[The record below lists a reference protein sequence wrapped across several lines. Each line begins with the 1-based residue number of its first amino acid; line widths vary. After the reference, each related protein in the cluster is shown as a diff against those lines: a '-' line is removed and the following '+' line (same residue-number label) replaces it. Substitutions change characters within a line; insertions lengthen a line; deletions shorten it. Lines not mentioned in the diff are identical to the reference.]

1 MKVQLPELLWYGN
14 TTWEIELPDN
24 WDVELCPMR
33 GADRTPFNINE
44 IENAILHPIGSPP
57 LKELARNRKT
67 AVIIFDDITRP
78 TRASEIAP
86 IVIEELIAGGIDEED
101 ITFVCALGTHGAHTN
116 HEFRKKLGTDI
127 LERFRV
133 YNHNPYENC
142 VEVGITSR
150 GTRLL
155 VNREVMDA
163 DLKIGIGCVTAHQG
177 MGFSGGGKIIM
188 PGVADIDSIAYN
200 HDEVKNQ
207 APETCAFMGDFDE
220 NVVRLDTEECA
231 RLAGLDFKIDVIV
244 NDRGATTAV
253 FAGDFVAE
261 HEKAV
266 ELAKD
271 VYAAEPRPRNKE
283 IVLSNAFAKA
293 NEMPVAVVAGA
304 LALENFAGTI
314 VIFAKTPEGQV
325 THYLLRSFGRNY
337 GGTLHPTA
345 AIPESI
351 KVILVNPYRDRTSTD
366 WVANPEVFTWV
377 KDWESAC
384 ASLREEYG
392 SGTRVAV
399 VPNATMQYYD
409 S

>member
-1 MKVQLPELLWYGN
+1 MKVQLPELIWYGN
-14 TTWEIELPDN
+14 TTLEIELPDN
-24 WDVELCPMR
+24 WDVEICPMR
-33 GADRTPFNINE
+33 GADRRTLSIDE
-44 IENAILHPIGSPP
+44 IENAILHPIDSPP
-57 LKELARNRKT
+57 IKELAGNRKT

-78 TRASEIAP
+78 TRVSEIAP
-86 IVIEELIAGGIDEED
+86 IVVEELIAGGIDEED
-101 ITFVCALGTHGAHTN
+101 ISFVCALGTHGAHTN

-142 VEVGITSR
+142 VEVGTTSR

-155 VNREVMDA
+155 VNREVMEA

-188 PGVADIDSIAYN
+188 PGVADINSIAYN
-200 HDEVKNQ
+200 HDKVKNQ

-220 NVVRLDTEECA
+220 NVVRLDSEECA
-231 RLAGLDFKIDVIV
+231 RMAGLDFKIDVIV

-253 FAGDFVAE
+253 FAGDFIAE
-261 HEKAV
+261 HKKAV

-304 LALENFAGTI
+304 LALENLAGTI

-384 ASLREEYG
+384 AILKEEYG